1 MTVWSLTISE
11 AGRALAARLPYATH
25 HGDLGPT
32 LRARWGEPG
41 IDGFVVF
48 AAVGATVR
56 IVGPLLADKHTDPAV
71 VCVDEAGRFT
81 VALCGGHG
89 GGANA
94 LARTVAG
101 HLDAIPVVT
110 TATDAGGSVALDTL
124 AGMSAEGDVAGVTL
138 ALLDGRS
145 PEVTNPLAWP
155 LPPELLVPA
164 EHPGPEHIVV
174 TDIVDVSDRVGETGQ
189 DGTDPEETGQDG
201 TGPEETGQD
210 GTGRDGVH
218 RDRSEPGAG
227 TVVLRPHSLVV
238 GIGTSSTTT
247 PDEVA
252 ALVHTS
258 LARAGL
264 SPSSLAAVA
273 TIDRRA
279 HHPAILGLGLP
290 VLAFPA
296 DELDRV
302 EVPTPSPVVRDAV
315 GTASV
320 SEAAALLGAGA
331 GGSLVVAKQTSPG
344 ATVAVARRSGR
355 LGTLTLV
362 GLGPGNP
369 EHRTPAATAAV
380 QDADVVIG
388 YRAYVDQCAD
398 LLRPDQRV
406 ILSPLGEE
414 LDRARQA
421 IDLAAAGQDVAMV
434 CSGDTGV
441 YAMASPVIETA
452 GAPGAPPVAI
462 RVVPGVTAA
471 LASAAQLGA
480 PIGHD
485 HVSISLSDLLTPWEE
500 IERRLDAAAGADLVV
515 VLYNPRSRRR
525 TWQLDKAIDL
535 LARMRPPGTPVGIV
549 TDAGRSGARVEVTTI
564 ATFDPTIVTMTS
576 CVIVGASTTVLRR
589 GRMVTPRGYRP

>member
-1 MTVWSLTISE
+1 VSVWSLTLSA

-41 IDGFVVF
+41 VDGFVVF

-71 VCVDEAGRFT
+71 VCVDEAGRFAI
-81 VALCGGHG
+81 ALCGGHG
-89 GGANA
+89 GGANT
-94 LARTVAG
+94 LARTVADR
-101 HLDAIPVVT
+101 LDAVPVVT
-110 TATDAGGSVALDTL
+110 TATDASGSVALDSL
-124 AGMSAEGDVAGVTL
+124 PGVSAEGDVAGVTL
-138 ALLDGRS
+138 AMLDGRS
-145 PEVTNPLAWP
+145 PAVTNPLAWP

-164 EHPGPEHIVV
+164 DHPGPERIVV
-174 TDIVDVSDRVGETGQ
+174 TDAADRL
-189 DGTDPEETGQDG
+189 EETSPRGTSPRG
-201 TGPEETGQD
+201 TGHG
-210 GTGRDGVH
+210 GTAPDDVREDAAV
-218 RDRSEPGAG
+218 PGAG
-227 TVVLRPHSLVV
+227 MVVLRPHSLVL

-258 LARAGL
+258 LNNAGL

-296 DELDRV
+296 GELSRV
-302 EVPTPSPVVRDAV
+302 DVPTPSAVVRDAV

-331 GGSLVVAKQTSPG
+331 GGSLVVTKQTSPG
-344 ATVAVARRSGR
+344 ATVAVARRSGP

-362 GLGPGNP
+362 GLGPGHP

-380 QDADVVIG
+380 QNAGVVIG
-388 YRAYVDQCAD
+388 YHAYVDQCAD

-421 IDLAAAGQDVAMV
+421 VDLAAAGEDVAMV
-434 CSGDTGV
+434 CSGDAGV

-471 LASAAQLGA
+471 LASAALLGA

-525 TWQLDKAIDL
+525 TWQLDKAIAL
-535 LARMRPPGTPVGIV
+535 LARARPPGAPVGIV
-549 TDAGRSGARVEVTTI
+549 TDAGRPGARVEVTTI
-564 ATFDPTIVTMTS
+564 ATFDPTVVTMTS

>member
-1 MTVWSLTISE
+1 VNVWSLTLSA

-32 LRARWGEPG
+32 LRARWSDPG

-56 IVGPLLADKHTDPAV
+56 IVGPLLADKRTDPAV
-71 VCVDEAGRFT
+71 VCVDEAGRFA
-81 VALCGGHG
+81 VAVCGGHG

-101 HLDAIPVVT
+101 HLDAVPVVT

-155 LPPELLVPA
+155 LPPELVAPA
-164 EHPGPEHIVV
+164 DHPGPERIVV
-174 TDIVDVSDRVGETGQ
+174 TDVVDGDGETGLDDVHG
-189 DGTDPEETGQDG
+189 DGA
-201 TGPEETGQD
+201 
-210 GTGRDGVH
+210 V
-218 RDRSEPGAG
+218 PGGG
-227 TVVLRPHSLVV
+227 TVVLRPHSLVLGV
-238 GIGTSSTTT
+238 GTSSTTT

-252 ALVHTS
+252 SLVHTS
-258 LARAGL
+258 LTSAGL

-302 EVPTPSPVVRDAV
+302 DVPTPSAIVRDAV

-331 GGSLVVAKQTSPG
+331 GGSLVVTKQTSPG
-344 ATVAVARRSGR
+344 ATVAVARRSGP

-388 YRAYVDQCAD
+388 YRGYVDQCAD

-471 LASAAQLGA
+471 LASAALLGA

-485 HVSISLSDLLTPWEE
+485 HVSISLSDLLTPWDE

-515 VLYNPRSRRR
+515 VLYNPRSLRR
-525 TWQLDKAIDL
+525 TWQLDKAMDL
-535 LARMRPPGTPVGIV
+535 LARVRPPGTPVGIV
-549 TDAGRSGARVEVTTI
+549 TDAGRPGVRVEVTTI

-576 CVIVGASTTVLRR
+576 CVIVGSSTTVLRR